1 MVRVDR
7 NNERSPA
14 AGARLSSDR
23 RLSAGARADEPHADH
38 GILEILVERFQ
49 NVGLN
54 PRGSERRFLQ
64 RSEVSIL
71 PSGAGPT
78 GLAERNGGPHGVTPA
93 ERQLRCA
100 GGAPARRG
108 VLRP

>member
-78 GLAERNGGPHGVTPA
+78 GLPSGMGVPMVSHLPSVSFA
-93 ERQLRCA
+93 VLAVPLRD
-100 GGAPARRG
+100 G